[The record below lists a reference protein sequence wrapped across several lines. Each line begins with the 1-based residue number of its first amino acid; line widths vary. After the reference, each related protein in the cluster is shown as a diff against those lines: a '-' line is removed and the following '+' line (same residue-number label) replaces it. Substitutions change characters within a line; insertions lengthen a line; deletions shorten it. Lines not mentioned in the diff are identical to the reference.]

1 MGFNG
6 KIMGVANS
14 PTSSIASGVWTL
26 PQQLG
31 SIKNNAWPS
40 PAVAATFSLD
50 FLVIAGGGGGG
61 TPGASYG
68 GGGGAGG
75 FRTSAGTSGGNSAAE
90 TALSISTITSYTV
103 TVGAGGAIA
112 ATGANSVFH
121 TITSSGGGLGAS
133 NVSQDG
139 GAGGSG
145 GGGNRTG
152 RPGGARIVGQGSV
165 GGFGSTSGSSSDSGA
180 GGGGG
185 AGGPGD
191 HLAANAFTNEP
202 GPPGVG
208 LQSSITGSAVWY
220 AEGGTGTGFY
230 NRGTYH
236 QNLGGNFFSRVSGLG
251 NTGSGGGGG
260 RQGGAGGAGG
270 SGVVII
276 RYPSARTVN
285 VGAGLTATTTT
296 VGANKVTTFTAGTG
310 TITFS

>member
-1 MGFNG
+1 MAWS
-6 KIMGVANS
+6 MGV
-14 PTSSIASGVWTL
+14 
-26 PQQLG
+26 LG
-31 SIKNNAWPS
+31 A
-40 PAVAATFSLD
+40 AATPPIVLLTAD
-50 FLVIAGGGGGG
+50 FLVLAGGGGGG
-61 TPGASYG
+61 TPGASYC

-75 FRTSAGTSGGNSAAE
+75 FRTSAGTSGGGAAAE
-90 TALSISTITSYTV
+90 SALSLEVGSNYTV
-103 TVGAGGAIA
+103 TVGAGGSIA

-133 NVSQDG
+133 NVGQDG

-152 RPGGARIVGQGSV
+152 RPGGARVAGQGFV
-165 GGFGSTSGSSSDSGA
+165 GGFGSTSGSSFDSGA

-220 AEGGTGTGFY
+220 AEGGSGSGYY

-236 QNLGGNFFSRVSGLG
+236 QNLGGNIYGHING
-251 NTGSGGGGG
+251 NTNTGSGGGGG
-260 RQGGAGGAGG
+260 RQGAAGGAGG
-270 SGVVII
+270 SGIVII
-276 RYPSARTVN
+276 RYPSARTIV
-285 VGAGLTATTTT
+285 VGAGLTASTVT

-310 TITFS
+310 NISFS

>member
-1 MGFNG
+1 MTVR
-6 KIMGVANS
+6 KLT
-14 PTSSIASGVWTL
+14 TS
-26 PQQLG
+26 
-31 SIKNNAWPS
+31 SIKNNVWYRNLSAGNS
-40 PAVAATFSLD
+40 SAVPFSLD
-50 FLVIAGGGGGG
+50 YLVIAGGGGGG
-61 TPGASYG
+61 TPGASYC

-75 FRTSAGTSGGNSAAE
+75 FRTSAGTSGGNSSAE
-90 TALSISTITSYTV
+90 SALSLSTTVTYNV
-103 TVGAGGAIA
+103 TVGAGGGIA
-112 ATGANSVFH
+112 ATGGDSTFH
-121 TITSSGGGLGAS
+121 SITSSGGGRGAS
-133 NVSQDG
+133 NVGEDG

-152 RPGGARIVGQGSV
+152 RPGGARVLGQGFV

-185 AGGPGD
+185 AGGAGQ
-191 HLAANAFTNEP
+191 HLEANAFTNEP

-208 LQSSITGSAVWY
+208 LQSSITGAATWY

-236 QNLGGNFFSRVSGLG
+236 QNLGGNFFSRVTGVV

-270 SGVVII
+270 SGVVVV
-276 RYPSARTVN
+276 RYPAARTIN
-285 VGAGLTATTTT
+285 IGAGLTASTVT

-310 TITFS
+310 TVSFS